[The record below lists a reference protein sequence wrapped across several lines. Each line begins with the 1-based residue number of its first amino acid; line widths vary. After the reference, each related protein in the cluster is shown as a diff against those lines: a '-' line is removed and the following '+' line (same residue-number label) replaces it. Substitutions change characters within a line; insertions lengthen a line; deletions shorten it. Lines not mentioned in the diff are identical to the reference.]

1 MIPRENY
8 LLQIKRAFKTV
19 PVVVL
24 IGARQVG
31 KTTLMNGYT
40 YNADKFFLN
49 GQNPEVIELFSDYS
63 TIENYLKIHLN
74 KPLNGYLLIDE
85 FQFIQDIST
94 IMKLLTD
101 NHNHLKII
109 TTGSSSLDI
118 IQQVEES
125 LAGRVRLINVY
136 PLSFP
141 EYIRFQDNELYELYS
156 KYSSHTEGKIISN
169 QIKLMEFDYLTF
181 GGLPRV
187 ALTKSKSEKINLLND
202 IYQTYLLRDV
212 KAYVKNQDSV
222 GFNKM
227 LRLLS
232 SQIGN
237 LLNTNALSR
246 SSGLNYKKTADYLYL
261 LEQMFIIKQIEP
273 YFTNQ
278 KNTIT
283 KMKKIYFYD
292 TGLRNM
298 IYNSFN
304 DITIRTD
311 NGALFENY
319 VFLELM
325 KNAPPYF
332 VIKFYRTKDGAEIN
346 FILDDMTKKKIF
358 EAKFKN
364 LEKPIKVKS
373 LTDFRSKENIKETFL
388 VNQNLNTV
396 QHDIHYLPSC
406 LISKT
411 FRVL

>member
-1 MIPRENY
+1 MIPREKY
-8 LLQIKRAFKTV
+8 THQIKKAFSTV
-19 PVVVL
+19 PIVVL

-31 KTTLMNGYT
+31 KTTLMNGYSYDT
-40 YNADKFFLN
+40 DKFFLN
-49 GQNPEVIELFSDYS
+49 GQNPEAIELFSNYS

-74 KPLNGYLLIDE
+74 PSLNGYLLIDE
-85 FQFIQDIST
+85 FQFIPEIST

-101 NHNHLKII
+101 NHKHLKII
-109 TTGSSSLDI
+109 TTGSSILDI
-118 IQQVEES
+118 VQQVKES
-125 LAGRVRLINVY
+125 LAGRVRLMNVY

-141 EYIRFQDNELYELYS
+141 EYIRFQDNSLYELYK
-156 KYSSHTEGKIISN
+156 KYDQYTDGKIIDHR
-169 QIKLMEFDYLTF
+169 IRLLELEYLTF

-187 ALTKSKSEKINLLND
+187 ALTKNESDKISLLHD
-202 IYQTYLLRDV
+202 IYQTYLMRDV

-237 LLNTNALSR
+237 LLNINALSR
-246 SSGLNYKKTADYLYL
+246 SSGLSYKKTADYLYL

-273 YFTNQ
+273 YSTNQ

-304 DITIRTD
+304 DITIRSD

-319 VFLELM
+319 VFLELI
-325 KNAPPYF
+325 KSAPPYA
-332 VIKFYRTKDGAEIN
+332 VIRFYRTKDGAEID
-346 FILDDMTKKKIF
+346 FILDDMREKKIF

-364 LEKPIKVKS
+364 IEKPLKIRS
-373 LTDFRSKENIKETFL
+373 LIDFKNKENIKETFL
-388 VNQNLNTV
+388 VNQNFNKEEEG
-396 QHDIHYLPSC
+396 IHYLPSC

-411 FRVL
+411 FRVY